1 MCLESQSQAR
11 ASASRPADLGT
22 RLLAGA
28 RLWEEVYR
36 GRTRGTPLRV
46 WLPNAAGARSLGS
59 AVRAVDYSPQLIRS
73 RTEAPHSKL
82 GSLERR
88 GADYQGWSDA
98 RRHDA
103 RDLPAGVYR
112 GCPPHSAPADQHR
125 EKTPLPHST
134 EAASYAAAHLST
146 NKKNHDHRLL

>member
-11 ASASRPADLGT
+11 ASASRRADMGT

-28 RLWEEVYR
+28 RLWEAVYR

-112 GCPPHSAPADQHR
+112 GYPRSAMLARQIRD
-125 EKTPLPHST
+125 
-134 EAASYAAAHLST
+134 
-146 NKKNHDHRLL
+146 